1 MASNVSRS
9 FPEMESPAPPP
20 RGQLLLFMF
29 ALVIIYYLFIIY
41 LFTDESYLFRMLGV
55 LGDPTQGLPWLR
67 HIFCENGAD
76 LQAITTWHPS
86 LCASFC
92 LCF

>member
-1 MASNVSRS
+1 MASNVSRR

-20 RGQLLLFMF
+20 WGQLPLFMF
-29 ALVIIYYLFIIY
+29 ALVIIYLLFIIY

-67 HIFCENGAD
+67 HVFCENGAE
-76 LQAITTWHPS
+76 L
-86 LCASFC
+86 
-92 LCF
+92 